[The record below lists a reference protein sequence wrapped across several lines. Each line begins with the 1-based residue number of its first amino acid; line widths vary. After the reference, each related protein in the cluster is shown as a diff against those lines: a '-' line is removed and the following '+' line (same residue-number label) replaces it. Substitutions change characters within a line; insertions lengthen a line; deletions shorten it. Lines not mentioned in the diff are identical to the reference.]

1 MESDQNI
8 YRVRVIRHSPSS
20 EQHYALPKS
29 IITGNFLSR
38 LYNFTPDWTEFE
50 VLTEGGIKLFSVS
63 NTAYLKKTQRFTDF
77 AWKLK
82 CNRQKEAPREL
93 RNRQVHVFYSQ
104 SEYQQLLKNLS
115 KTDMGSISEYVRE
128 VSLKASGKFLS
139 PEEAAD
145 LKKTIRLLA
154 NIANNVNQIAV
165 KLNAFKEGDVYLKL
179 GREIDQGIKVIAEAK
194 QALTKIRLS

>member
-8 YRVRVIRHSPSS
+8 YQVRVIRHSPSS

-104 SEYQQLLKNLS
+104 SEYQQ
-115 KTDMGSISEYVRE
+115 
-128 VSLKASGKFLS
+128 
-139 PEEAAD
+139 
-145 LKKTIRLLA
+145 
-154 NIANNVNQIAV
+154 
-165 KLNAFKEGDVYLKL
+165 
-179 GREIDQGIKVIAEAK
+179 
-194 QALTKIRLS
+194 

>member
-1 MESDQNI
+1 
-8 YRVRVIRHSPSS
+8 
-20 EQHYALPKS
+20 
-29 IITGNFLSR
+29 
-38 LYNFTPDWTEFE
+38 
-50 VLTEGGIKLFSVS
+50 
-63 NTAYLKKTQRFTDF
+63 
-77 AWKLK
+77 
-82 CNRQKEAPREL
+82 
-93 RNRQVHVFYSQ
+93 
-104 SEYQQLLKNLS
+104 
-115 KTDMGSISEYVRE
+115 MGSISEYVRE